1 MTGRE
6 SAFTCFSRARP
17 TNDRRAGRYNDRVPS
32 GRTHNLINVGVFA
45 VGGTAALF
53 LHRADLVAITL
64 HDAVLFTVGF
74 FVGTFLLSP
83 DLDLAEGHVSSKRAW
98 GFLGFLWVPYG
109 LMFSHRGWS
118 HSWIVGPATRLVYL
132 GIIVA
137 LVFGF
142 VRLVWPTLTV
152 PLVPVAWTSLLP
164 LLLGYYVS
172 SWLHLVADGV
182 RPDHKMKLRP
192 KRARR

>member
-1 MTGRE
+1 M
-6 SAFTCFSRARP
+6 
-17 TNDRRAGRYNDRVPS
+17 PS
-32 GRTHNLINVGVFA
+32 GRTHNLINVGTFA
-45 VGGTAALF
+45 VGGTIALF
-53 LHRADLVAITL
+53 LQRADVVTISSF
-64 HDAVLFTVGF
+64 DAVTFTVGF

-109 LMFSHRGWS
+109 LLFSHRGWS

-132 GIIVA
+132 AIIVA

-142 VRLVWPTLTV
+142 LRLAWPTFGV
-152 PLVPVAWTSLLP
+152 PDVRVSWVSLLP
-164 LLLGYYVS
+164 LLTGYYVS
-172 SWLHLVADGV
+172 SWLHLMADGV